1 MVDYRFQSITT
12 SGESRSGVLKGRDRA
27 DVIQQLSSRGETA
40 TKVEKIKDSE
50 KLTAVTKTRKRR
62 LSKIEMSAMIRELA
76 TAQEAGLPLMQALRT
91 IRRQATPAAG
101 GVLDHFIACVEA
113 GDPMY
118 KAAADWGEPFD
129 DLIVGMLRASDAS
142 GQVSVILHQLADL
155 MDRSLELKRE
165 LLGAI
170 IYPAIIAC
178 LIAISG
184 IVLVT
189 VLVPRLIEP
198 LAGQMVLPWPT
209 VVVMGFATFILQWWI
224 WIIVAVG
231 ALIIAWKSWISIPE
245 NRFKVDRAKLRM
257 PLLGKLLRDVAVA
270 RFTRT
275 LGTLTSAGLPIL
287 DALRITRDTLGN
299 AALAEA
305 VDAVQEEVSSGKPLA
320 DPLERSGLF
329 PPLLVQVVNLGER
342 SGKLEDMLLH
352 SATAFDRQ
360 VNASLNIFTKALPPI
375 LLIVMA
381 SLACFVLAAILL
393 PLLELQSLVR

>member
-1 MVDYRFQSITT
+1 MVDFRFQSITT
-12 SGESRSGVLKGRDRA
+12 SGEARSGVLKGRDRA

-40 TKVEKIKDSE
+40 TKVEKVKATD
-50 KLTAVTKTRKRR
+50 KLPGLTKTRRKR
-62 LSKIEMSAMIRELA
+62 LSKIELTSMIRELA

-101 GVLDHFIACVEA
+101 DVLDHFIACVEA

-118 KAAADWGEPFD
+118 KAAAEWGDPFD

-142 GQVSVILHQLADL
+142 GQMSVILHQLADL
-155 MDRSLELKRE
+155 MDRSLELRRE

-170 IYPAIIAC
+170 MYPAIIAG

-198 LAGQMVLPWPT
+198 LAGEMVLPWPT
-209 VVVMGFATFILQWWI
+209 LVVMGFASFILNWWI
-224 WIIVAVG
+224 WIIVGFGAV
-231 ALIIAWKSWISIPE
+231 IFAWKSWVGVPE
-245 NRFKVDRAKLRM
+245 NRFKLDKAKLRL

-299 AALAEA
+299 AALADA
-305 VDAVQEEVSSGKPLA
+305 VDAVQDEVSSGKPLA

-360 VNASLNIFTKALPPI
+360 VNASLNIFTKALPPV